1 MYSFPFWTK
10 YRLKFEAPT
19 VIHIQ
24 PNMLII
30 EVYGQVNVNFTF
42 INSYYLSL
50 YLMGLD
56 PTPIFCK
63 HVNYNSNDNNN
74 KITMLTI

>member
-1 MYSFPFWTK
+1 M
-10 YRLKFEAPT
+10 KFEAHT

-30 EVYGQVNVNFTF
+30 EVYGQANVNFTF

-50 YLMGLD
+50 YLIGLD

-63 HVNYNSNDNNN
+63 YVNNSSNDNNN
-74 KITMLTI
+74 KISMLTI